1 MTITRRISFAAHSII
16 AFLILANLAGCQAG
30 SSYTSLQTGF
40 SALANFS
47 CMEDTVFEMQSDSH
61 SNKNAEEIPGR
72 CFLVTEGKAS
82 YYAHRFHGRTT
93 ANGERFNMHE
103 LTAAHKSLPF
113 GSRVLVTNLANGKK
127 VLVRINDRGPYIKG
141 RIIDLS
147 LEAAKEIDLLK
158 RGVTEVRIEAYEE
171 NSNQDAS

>member
-1 MTITRRISFAAHSII
+1 MITSRRIRFAFHSFI
-16 AFLILANLAGCQAG
+16 AFFLLVQLTGCQTSG
-30 SSYTSLQTGF
+30 HYTSIQTGI
-40 SALANFS
+40 SAIPVPAELDDPFQLQRDSLAAPDVAKELGKLF
-47 CMEDTVFEMQSDSH
+47 M
-61 SNKNAEEIPGR
+61 
-72 CFLVTEGKAS
+72 VTEGQAS
-82 YYAHRFHGRTT
+82 YYADRFHGRLT

-113 GSRVLVTNLANGKK
+113 GSMVRVTNLANGKK

-158 RGVTEVRIEAYEE
+158 KGVTNVRIEVYEGD
-171 NSNQDAS
+171 SKTS

>member
-1 MTITRRISFAAHSII
+1 MTTSRRIPFAFSSLI
-16 AFLILANLAGCQAG
+16 ALFLLVQLTGCQTSAN
-30 SSYTSLQTGF
+30 YTSIQTGV
-40 SALANFS
+40 SAIPVAAELDDPFQLQRDSLAAPDIENELGKLF
-47 CMEDTVFEMQSDSH
+47 MV
-61 SNKNAEEIPGR
+61 K
-72 CFLVTEGKAS
+72 EGKAS
-82 YYAHRFHGRTT
+82 YYADRFHGRLT

-113 GSRVLVTNLANGKK
+113 GSMVRVTNLSNGKK

-158 RGVTEVRIEAYEE
+158 KGVTNVRIEVYEGD
-171 NSNQDAS
+171 SKTS